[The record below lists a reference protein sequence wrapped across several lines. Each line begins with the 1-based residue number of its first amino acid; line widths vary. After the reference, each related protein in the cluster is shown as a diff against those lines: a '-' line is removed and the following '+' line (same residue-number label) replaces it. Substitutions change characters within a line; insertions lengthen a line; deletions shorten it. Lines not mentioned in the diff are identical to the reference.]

1 MAKKTDSDSARKTK
15 TQLTKLEAEVAELRA
30 ENERLKK
37 AAAPQPSRTFSFK
50 PVGAILLLCFA
61 VALLVAGNLLF
72 WTGNTIVKN
81 DRFVAATAP
90 IIQNSNVQHAIA
102 DRATNRLFEAVD
114 VQQVVTDV
122 LPPRA
127 DFLAPSIAS
136 GLKSQTNN
144 QLDKILA
151 NPKFQ
156 DTWNNTLSRAHTR
169 FIASV
174 EKNGSDGSI
183 DIGEVYTSLSA
194 NLQGTK
200 LSFLANKKLP
210 AKIGDIQLV
219 QGEWVTV
226 LNRVITH
233 IDLWRVLA
241 IGLFLV
247 CAAAGVWLSKNRRRA
262 VVLLGI
268 LSALAMFVT
277 LISLRVVREL
287 AAGKAQ
293 PQYSDAVRDTVQIVF
308 HQLVVQ
314 TTSILVAFALV
325 ALIAWVSGTSRSAL
339 GFRART
345 SDLFAGKLHQSI
357 FSGDE
362 NGFTLWLGR
371 FKRYIEWSLVALLG
385 IIFLTVRLTPKALL
399 WYGFALVVLVLV
411 IETLA
416 AKTPGNVKK
425 ET

>member
-1 MAKKTDSDSARKTK
+1 MATKSESDRKTK
-15 TQLTKLEAEVAELRA
+15 TQLTKLEAEVAQLRV
-30 ENERLKK
+30 ENAQLKK
-37 AAAPQPSRTFSFK
+37 AAAPKPSRTFSFK
-50 PVGAILLLCFA
+50 PVGAVLLLCFA

-90 IIQNSNVQHAIA
+90 IIRNTNVQHAIA
-102 DRATNRLFEAVD
+102 DRATNRLFETVD

-127 DFLAPSIAS
+127 DFLAPSIAN

-156 DTWNNTLSRAHTR
+156 DTWNDTLSRAHTR

-183 DIGEVYTSLSA
+183 DISEVYTSLSA

-210 AKIGDIQLV
+210 AKIGNIPLV
-219 QGEWVTV
+219 HGEWVKV

-233 IDLWRVLA
+233 IDLWRILA
-241 IGLFLV
+241 IGLFLI
-247 CAAAGVWLSKNRRRA
+247 CAVVGVWLSKNRRRA

-268 LSALAMFVT
+268 LSALAMFIT
-277 LISLRVVREL
+277 LVSLRVTREL
-287 AAGKAQ
+287 AAGQAQ
-293 PQYSDAVRDTVQIVF
+293 PQYAAAVRDTVQIVF
-308 HQLVVQ
+308 HPLVVQ

-325 ALIAWVSGTSRSAL
+325 AFIAWVSGPGRAAS

-345 SDLFAGKLHQSI
+345 SDLLAGKLHQSI
-357 FSGDE
+357 FSTGE
-362 NGFTLWLGR
+362 NTFTLWLGR
-371 FKRYIEWSLVALLG
+371 FKRYIEWTLVALLG

-399 WYGFALVVLVLV
+399 WYGFALVLLILIV
-411 IETLA
+411 ETLA
-416 AKTPGNVKK
+416 AKTLENRKVIK
-425 ET
+425 